1 MYILILRSI
10 TNEGYKEI
18 YYNTGLLWWL
28 CGKESICNARDTGDT
43 GWIPVSNRDTG
54 DTGWVG
60 KIL

>member
-1 MYILILRSI
+1 MKVTKRYTTIP
-10 TNEGYKEI
+10 
-18 YYNTGLLWWL
+18 GLLWWL